1 MHQDNYPVDT
11 VVGRRVVEDAF
22 TALAESETRDL
33 MPADGSIA
41 RSGVHVSV
49 FCAPCHRWID
59 CQADIPPEV
68 AWERHGT
75 LIH

>member
-1 MHQDNYPVDT
+1 
-11 VVGRRVVEDAF
+11 
-22 TALAESETRDL
+22 

-49 FCAPCHRWID
+49 FCAPCQRWID

-75 LIH
+75 LLH